1 MYCSKCG
8 KEIDDSGQY
17 CKYCGTRIEED
28 VPEST
33 HARLQEDREDVPTYE
48 MPRMIPLDMM
58 EKHERIV
65 YETHPSRMGTFFNHM
80 ATALLFLVVGFF
92 LLIRFDWLIPPGLI
106 LPAALIIAGLIIALI
121 GYLKWRSVVYALSTN
136 RILVLKGILSKDL
149 FENRLSK
156 VQDIRM
162 KISLRQRV
170 YNCGDIFLT
179 TAGTSGV
186 ECVWRDIPDPR
197 KKQALL
203 RALLAR

>member
-8 KEIDDSGQY
+8 KDIDESGQY
-17 CKYCGTRIEED
+17 CKYCGTRIEGD

-33 HARLQEDREDVPTYE
+33 HARLKEDREDVPTYE
-48 MPRMIPLDMM
+48 MPKMIPLDMM
-58 EKHERIV
+58 EKHERVV
-65 YETHPSRMGTFFNHM
+65 YETHPSKMGTFFNHI
-80 ATALLFLVVGFF
+80 ATAVLFLAG
-92 LLIRFDWLIPPGLI
+92 GLI
-106 LPAALIIAGLIIALI
+106 VLIVPRWPIFGAILIIAGLIIALI
-121 GYLKWRSVVYALSTN
+121 GYLKWRSVVYALTTS
-136 RILVLKGILSKDL
+136 RILVLRGILSKDL

-197 KKQALL
+197 KRQALL
-203 RALLAR
+203 RTLLAR

>member
-1 MYCSKCG
+1 MYCAKCG
-8 KEIDDSGQY
+8 KEIDESGEY

-28 VPEST
+28 VPESS
-33 HARLQEDREDVPTYE
+33 HARLKEDREDLPTYE
-48 MPRMIPLDMM
+48 MPKMIPLDMM

-65 YETHPSRMGTFFNHM
+65 YETHPSKMGTFFNHI
-80 ATALLFLVVGFF
+80 ATAVLLLVVGFF
-92 LLIRFDWLIPPGLI
+92 LLIRFDWLI
-106 LPAALIIAGLIIALI
+106 LPAALIVAGLIIALI
-121 GYLKWRSVVYALSTN
+121 GYLKWRSVVYALTTS
-136 RILVLKGILSKDL
+136 RILVLRGILSKDL

-203 RALLAR
+203 RTLLAR